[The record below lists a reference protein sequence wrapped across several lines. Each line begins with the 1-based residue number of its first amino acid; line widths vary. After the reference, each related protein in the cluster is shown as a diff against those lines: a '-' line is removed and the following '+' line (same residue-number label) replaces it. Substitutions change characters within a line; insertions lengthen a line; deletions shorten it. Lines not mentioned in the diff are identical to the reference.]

1 MTARGA
7 ALDAIEEVTGERP
20 TDAVPLAE
28 LVDSLGRLEIACAID
43 EALGVDLPMDAEFRW
58 RTVGDV
64 VAAAE
69 MVVRGGRS

>member
-7 ALDAIEEVTGERP
+7 VLDAIEEVTGERP

-28 LVDSLGRLEIACAID
+28 LVDSLGRVLLLMAIE
-43 EALGVDLPMDAEFRW
+43 EALGVTFAMDAEFGW
-58 RTVGDV
+58 VTVGDV

-69 MVVRGGRS
+69 RLVGGRS